1 MCTNQDTGNDLNWHF
16 LMWRRALIQRWDYIR
31 LLCYRYSWT
40 LLVTYEKALQ
50 TFHMKY
56 QHQILDIRW
65 YDFITNSQVSSCT
78 RLIFDHEPRCPASSV
93 SIWILSRYLTNGV
106 PSSHAHKVMMPFDV
120 ILDFHPVARCMGRE
134 WRRGVVQSTQSPGG
148 TTNSGAVPPPFQLT
162 HSAKQHA
169 VSMEEWHYRRP
180 IAVAGHVT
188 TMTTKYLNFCLICFL

>member
-78 RLIFDHEPRCPASSV
+78 RLIFDHEPR
-93 SIWILSRYLTNGV
+93 
-106 PSSHAHKVMMPFDV
+106 KVMMPFDV